1 MKLMLLKFVS
11 NGREEVGQASI
22 FHLIGVDHNEL
33 LIGHTIR
40 EKEVIAERDIFIWHS
55 ERIIYVS

>member
-1 MKLMLLKFVS
+1 MLLKFVS
-11 NGREEVGQASI
+11 NGREKVGQASI

-40 EKEVIAERDIFIWHS
+40 EKEVIAERYFYLAFRTYHLCFL
-55 ERIIYVS
+55 V